1 MRARLGEATEIVEAH
16 QLSISLARAGARHY
30 AELMDARTRKQA
42 EDRDE
47 TVDEARMLAETIS
60 VKRDRLLAS
69 LTLIA
74 GIGLIVGLP
83 FALQLGAEF
92 FMPVTAAL
100 VIAIALVPLLEWFER
115 RGIPSKPAAGL
126 CVILFLM
133 MAIFAIGTIVIPA
146 SDWVAQ
152 VPTKIT
158 KVRTALEP
166 VFDLYKNLDRF
177 VNRIANQI
185 ELNHAAHTR
194 TVTIEQPNSIMG
206 LLATSAPHLL
216 IQLFFSL
223 LVIFFFLAGWTAM
236 RKKTIVSRGSFEGAL
251 TTARVIQQVV
261 DATSTYLGTI
271 TLINIGLGA
280 LTAGALWL
288 LGMPSPIMWGGIVA
302 VANYIPYLGP
312 IVCALLLFV
321 GGLMTYPDIWGAL
334 APPAAFTCFHLVE
347 ANFFTPMVVGHRLTI
362 SPLSILV
369 SLSFW
374 AWVWGTTGALLAVP
388 LLIIMKTIFSAA
400 GTPDIAGF
408 LFEHGTL
415 THAGEE
421 DEEEVEERQ
430 EIQPAMVDTPQPRT

>member
-1 MRARLGEATEIVEAH
+1 
-16 QLSISLARAGARHY
+16 
-30 AELMDARTRKQA
+30 MDARTKKHTA
-42 EDRDE
+42 VEDERV
-47 TVDEARMLAETIS
+47 TDEARLLAETITA
-60 VKRDRLLAS
+60 KRDRLLAG

-74 GIGLIVGLP
+74 GIALIVMLP
-83 FALQLGAEF
+83 FALRAGAEF

-126 CVILFLM
+126 CVLIFLFI
-133 MAIFAIGTIVIPA
+133 AIFAIGSIVVPA

-152 VPTKIT
+152 IPGKIP
-158 KVRTALEP
+158 KVRSALEP
-166 VFDLYKNLDRF
+166 VFDIYKNLDRF
-177 VNRIANQI
+177 VGRIANQI
-185 ELNHAAHTR
+185 EINHASHAR
-194 TVTIEQPNSIMG
+194 TVTVEQPSSLMG

-223 LVIFFFLAGWTAM
+223 LVIFFFLAGWTTM
-236 RKKTIVSRGSFEGAL
+236 RKRTIVSRGSFEGAL

-288 LGMPSPIMWGGIVA
+288 LGMPTPVMWGGIVA

-312 IVCALLLFV
+312 IVSALLLFV

-334 APPAAFTCFHLVE
+334 WPPAIFICFHLVE

-374 AWVWGTTGALLAVP
+374 AWIWGTTGALLAVP
-388 LLIIMKTIFSAA
+388 LLIIMKTVFSAA

-415 THAGEE
+415 THIGEE

-430 EIQPAMVDTPQPRT
+430 EMEPAMVDTPKALS

>member
-1 MRARLGEATEIVEAH
+1 
-16 QLSISLARAGARHY
+16 
-30 AELMDARTRKQA
+30 MDARVKKHPHA
-42 EDRDE
+42 EGDE
-47 TVDEARMLAETIS
+47 EAVILAESIT

-74 GIGLIVGLP
+74 GIGLIVSLP
-83 FALQLGAEF
+83 FALRAGAEF

-115 RGIPSKPAAGL
+115 RGVPSRVAALL
-126 CVILFLM
+126 CLLIFLVL
-133 MAIFAIGTIVIPA
+133 AVFALGSIVIPA
-146 SDWVAQ
+146 TDWVAQ
-152 VPTKIT
+152 VPQ
-158 KVRTALEP
+158 KVDQVRATLEP

-177 VNRIANQI
+177 IDRTLSQIAISQEGPRAVRI
-185 ELNHAAHTR
+185 ET
-194 TVTIEQPNSIMG
+194 PNSMLG
-206 LLATSAPHLL
+206 LLTASAPHLL
-216 IQLFFSL
+216 IQLFFAL
-223 LVIFFFLAGWTAM
+223 LVIYFFLSGWTTM

-271 TLINIGLGA
+271 TLINVSLGG
-280 LTAGALWL
+280 LTALLLWQ
-288 LGMPSPIMWGGIVA
+288 LGMPSPVMWGGIVA
-302 VANYIPYLGP
+302 VLNYIPYLGP
-312 IVCALLLFV
+312 IVAALLLFL
-321 GGLMTYPDIWGAL
+321 GGLMTYPDVWGAL
-334 APPAAFTCFHLVE
+334 LPPAAFVSLHLIE
-347 ANFFTPMVVGHRLTI
+347 ANILTPLVVGHRLTI
-362 SPLSILV
+362 SPLAILV

-415 THAGEE
+415 THVGDP

-430 EIQPAMVDTPQPRT
+430 EMEPAMVDTEKPAT

>member
-1 MRARLGEATEIVEAH
+1 VTV
-16 QLSISLARAGARHY
+16 
-30 AELMDARTRKQA
+30 DARSRKHQQII
-42 EDRDE
+42 EE
-47 TVDEARMLAETIS
+47 PSDEARVLAETIT

-74 GIGLIVGLP
+74 GIGGAVGLP
-83 FALQLGAEF
+83 FALRAGAEF

-100 VIAIALVPLLEWFER
+100 VVAIALVPLLEWFER
-115 RGIPSKPAAGL
+115 RGIPSKLSAGL
-126 CVILFLM
+126 CLVIFLVI
-133 MAIFAIGTIVIPA
+133 ALFAIGSIVVPA
-146 SDWVAQ
+146 TDWVSR
-152 VPTKIT
+152 VPANIP
-158 KVRTALEP
+158 KVRATLEP
-166 VFDLYKNLDRF
+166 VLDLYKNLDRF
-177 VNRIANQI
+177 IDRTASQIALTREQGRAVRI
-185 ELNHAAHTR
+185 ET
-194 TVTIEQPNSIMG
+194 PNSMSS
-206 LLATSAPHLL
+206 LLISSAPHLL
-216 IQLFFSL
+216 IQLFFAL

-271 TLINIGLGA
+271 TLINIGLGG
-280 LTAGALWL
+280 LTALVLWW
-288 LGMPSPIMWGGIVA
+288 LGMPSPVMWGGIVA

-312 IVCALLLFV
+312 IASALLLFL

-334 APPAAFTCFHLVE
+334 MPPAAFVSFHLIE

-362 SPLSILV
+362 SPLSILI

-374 AWVWGTTGALLAVP
+374 AWIWGTTGALLAVP

-415 THAGEE
+415 THAGEV
-421 DEEEVEERQ
+421 DEEEVEGRQ
-430 EIQPAMVDTPQPRT
+430 EMEPAMVDTQGRPS